1 MKINAIIK
9 VNINSNLNLYKR
21 RGVHIVRLFFY
32 IPYNYRVNRYLDYID
47 LAWYHQM
54 HLINT

>member
-9 VNINSNLNLYKR
+9 VNINSNLIYKR

-32 IPYNYRVNRYLDYID
+32 IPDINRVNRYIYDID
-47 LAWYHQM
+47 
-54 HLINT
+54 IT